1 MEYTHILCLKVW
13 SNMCKTTTDY
23 NNIEKKIIKEIAN
36 KEFTETIDLFDV
48 KQEITITWFE
58 KKWEN
63 KLDSVKQG
71 ELVANLK
78 YSSTYDQFIYNHTEL
93 ILNKIEQKFKDSN
106 EFHSDWEIIFNIVK
120 PLSISK
126 PNVEPVSFYG
136 Y

>member
-1 MEYTHILCLKVW
+1 
-13 SNMCKTTTDY
+13 MCKSTTDY
-23 NNIEKKIIKEIAN
+23 NNIEKKIINEIAN
-36 KEFTETIDLFDV
+36 KDFTETIDLFGV

-93 ILNKIEQKFKDSN
+93 MLNKIEQKFKNSN
-106 EFHSDWEIIFNIVK
+106 VFHSDWEIIFNIVK

-126 PNVEPVSFYG
+126 PNAETYSFYG